1 MSVKHLML
9 RDTESSFCTAHGT
22 ESLRKGGVFVEV
34 TAINYQGKDMVAA
47 TQWISGPE
55 RFLGHV

>member
-1 MSVKHLML
+1 ML